1 MSLSRDTGQN
11 GARCSK
17 SAGHTDLAMKTSG
30 GNPLP
35 GDLLRSLLTG
45 TERQA
50 VTGETSVQG
59 PWRAAVRVRELL
71 RLQTFQARFAPTY
84 SFLKQTR

>member
-1 MSLSRDTGQN
+1 MEPAAQSP
-11 GARCSK
+11 
-17 SAGHTDLAMKTSG
+17 GHMDLAMKTSG
-30 GNPLP
+30 GNPPP
-35 GDLLRSLLTG
+35 GDLRRSLLIG
-45 TERQA
+45 TEHQA